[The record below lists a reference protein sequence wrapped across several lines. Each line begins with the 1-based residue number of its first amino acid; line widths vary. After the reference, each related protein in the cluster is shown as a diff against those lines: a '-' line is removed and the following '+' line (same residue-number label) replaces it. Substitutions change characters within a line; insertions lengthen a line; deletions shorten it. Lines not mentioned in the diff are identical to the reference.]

1 MTKVYVVRAQN
12 YNNPD
17 SFLCGIY
24 PTFLCGIY
32 PTPALAKV
40 RIATLKGDEYGFAY
54 AWYDEVKVSS
64 TGGDCLL

>member
-12 YNNPD
+12 YGN
-17 SFLCGIY
+17 SES
-24 PTFLCGIY
+24 FLCGIY

-40 RIATLKGDEYGFAY
+40 RIATLKGDEYGFSY